1 MNEVL
6 IATLGTQEEIISLSL
21 WKLKQ
26 LGFNIREVLVLHTLP
41 KIDQLHQS
49 IENLNRAFDTEPHL
63 KGYNYRIEPLLGNR
77 GPIVDITSV
86 AEAEQAFDALFQK
99 VKRFKLEQYRVHLY
113 VSGGRKLLAA
123 YGMVIAQMLFE
134 EEDKLWYSTSNEQLY
149 QSRRLVPGP
158 GDEFYLIDV
167 PIIPAIDYPLLQT
180 KLAQAGNVQQA
191 LQTEKSLRQQERYKQ
206 VGLFLNKELSR
217 AEREIVLLMVKGLGN
232 KEIARRR
239 GVKPNTVDKQLSR
252 IYQKWNEFWELE
264 TAPHLRTQIITE
276 VTRYLSW
283 REGLSRVSG

>member
-1 MNEVL
+1 LNEVL
-6 IATLGTQEEIISLSL
+6 IATLGTREEIIPLAL

-26 LGFNIREVLVLHTLP
+26 LDFKIGEVLVLHTVP
-41 KIDQLHQS
+41 KIDELVGS
-49 IENLNRAFDTEPHL
+49 IDNLNRAFDTEPHL
-63 KGYNYRIEPLLGNR
+63 KEYRYRLEPLLGER

-99 VKRFKLEQYRVHLY
+99 VKRFKLEKYRVHLY

-134 EEDKLWYSTSNEQLY
+134 EDDKLWYSTSNEQLY
-149 QSRRLVPGP
+149 QSRRMVPKA

-167 PIIPAIDYPLLQT
+167 PIIPAVDYPPLQN

-191 LQTEKSLRQQERYKQ
+191 LQTERNLRQHERYRQ
-206 VGLFLNKELSR
+206 VELFLNKELSQ

-232 KEIARRR
+232 KEIAQRR
-239 GVKPNTVDKQLSR
+239 GVKNNTVDKQLHKVYR
-252 IYQKWNEFWELE
+252 KWNSFWELE

-276 VTRYLSW
+276 VARYLSW
-283 REGLSRVSG
+283 REGRL